1 MGRDECEL
9 APLWL
14 LRAPAESPEM
24 EAAWRGANRGAG
36 GNRGAKEQL
45 HHPLLT
51 QACVMPAQTA
61 GGDGKKGARGGLI
74 LQG

>member
-9 APLWL
+9 PSFWL
-14 LRAPAESPEM
+14 LHAPAESPEM
-24 EAAWRGANRGAG
+24 EAARTGSIRGAG
-36 GNRGAKEQL
+36 GDRGAEEQL

-61 GGDGKKGARGGLI
+61 GGDGKKRRSQGLI
-74 LQG
+74 LRG